1 MKTAQF
7 LLLLFIIGKPNICL
21 SQDLLVKEGLIADA
35 ESYRKTIS
43 SEHKNPFTK
52 ISKEQFNQKINNLIA
67 AVPGLNRENF
77 IVELFKINAFI
88 EDEHTFLLP
97 DYEMELPFKFELF
110 DEGMTI
116 VAADSVNQ
124 QYLLHRILSI
134 NNNSWST
141 IDSLYKTII
150 KRDNQSYFKFFEA
163 YYFNNPGLLLGLGI
177 INGSAAIPFKLLSPS
192 GDTTYTTINS
202 HFKAQN
208 ISWKYANQFK
218 NILAYSK
225 NSNYWYKYDDKSK
238 TLYFNYMR
246 CREDIKEPFTAF
258 NQKLFQTIADLN
270 PAKLVLDLRFN
281 SGGNSAVLKPFIDS
295 IKRSGLNTNERFFV
309 LIGRKVMSSSL
320 MNVIELKNA
329 TNARFVG
336 ELTGGNINHFG
347 ELKTFEL
354 PNSKI
359 RVNYSTKYWENWK
372 NHDGAFKPDI
382 ETSYTLSDFLKSYDK
397 ALEIIFQK

>member
-1 MKTAQF
+1 MKTLQI
-7 LLLLFIIGKPNICL
+7 LLLFFIIGKDNICF
-21 SQDLLVKEGLIADA
+21 SQDLLAKEGLIADA
-35 ESYRKTIS
+35 ENYRKTIS
-43 SEHKNPFTK
+43 SKHKNPFTK
-52 ISKEQFNQKINNLIA
+52 ISKEQFNQKINKLIA
-67 AVPGLNRENF
+67 AVPGLNKEKF
-77 IVELFKINAFI
+77 IVELCKINSFI

-97 DYEMELPFKFELF
+97 GYEMELPFKFELF

-124 QYLLHRILSI
+124 KYLLHKILSI

-150 KRDNQSYFKFFEA
+150 KRDNQSYVKFFEA
-163 YYFNNPGLLLGLGI
+163 YNFNNAELLIGLGI
-177 INGSAAIPFKLLSPS
+177 INGSSAIPFELLSPS
-192 GDTTYTTINS
+192 GDTINTTINS
-202 HFKAQN
+202 NYKTQN
-208 ISWKYANQFK
+208 KSWKYANQFK

-225 NSNYWYKYDDKSK
+225 NSNYWYKYDIKSK
-238 TLYFNYMR
+238 TLYVNYMR
-246 CREDIKEPFTAF
+246 CREDIKEPFTTF

-281 SGGNSAVLKPFIDS
+281 SGGNSGVLKPFIDS
-295 IKRSGLNTNERFFV
+295 IKKSELNTNERFFV

-320 MNVIELKNA
+320 MNVIELKK
-329 TNARFVG
+329 TTKARFVG

-347 ELKTFEL
+347 ELRTFEL

-382 ETSYTLSDFLKSYDK
+382 ETSYTLSDFLNSYDK
-397 ALEIIFQK
+397 ALEIIIQN